1 MTEEVEWCVGLPLVF
16 GEVQSVEKGGDR
28 IEDASIWPLEKD
40 SLLSLSEA
48 GLHIDLGEMV
58 VYEPV
63 IIPKGHRDVL
73 ELS

>member
-1 MTEEVEWCVGLPLVF
+1 MTEEVEWCVGLPLVI

-28 IEDASIWPLEKD
+28 IEDASIWSLEKD

-48 GLHIDLGEMV
+48 GLDIHLGEMV

-63 IIPKGHRDVL
+63 IVPKGHRDIL